1 MNLYELTTRRDTLAA
16 CKAAGMSE
24 RLADAI
30 TKECGPIR
38 HEYRAAA
45 TLRVATE
52 WVQLYA
58 APDSTLVAPEGIAPW
73 DDRVR
78 DQHHL
83 GAAIAT
89 VYADLAGIG
98 GRGGVGGDSTRRHPA
113 FASLGT
119 GRKQATD
126 GPAWISAAEALVAR
140 EKSPY
145 AGDGFR
151 AAMLGHE
158 AVLEFRWGGTRTR
171 VDLVLT
177 VPWARTI
184 AREGLRRHLGLD
196 PWFPDLPV
204 EVEESGIFWIALA
217 QRLEDEMAVIDT
229 EHPEPTT

>member
-16 CKAAGMSE
+16 CKAAGMSD
-24 RLADAI
+24 RLTDAI

-58 APDSTLVAPEGIAPW
+58 APDSALVAPEGIAPW
-73 DDRVR
+73 ADRVHDR
-78 DQHHL
+78 DRK
-83 GAAIAT
+83 AAAVAV

-98 GRGGVGGDSTRRHPA
+98 GRGGDGGDSTRRHPA
-113 FASLGT
+113 FSALGT
-119 GRKQATD
+119 GRNQTTD
-126 GPAWISAAEALVAR
+126 GPAWMAAAQDLATR

-145 AGDGFR
+145 EGDGFR

-158 AVLEFRWGGTRTR
+158 AVLEFRWEGFRTR

-196 PWFPDLPV
+196 PWFPTLPID
-204 EVEESGIFWIALA
+204 VEESGIFWIPLA
-217 QRLEDEMAVIDT
+217 QRLEDEAAVIDT
-229 EHPEPTT
+229 EHPEAAT